1 MHKKNLCDELFDLA
15 FGDDEDDL
23 NEAMLQASDEFESK
37 IRPCATA
44 PSLALAPS
52 CPQHTAPAATKPTSS
67 Y

>member
-1 MHKKNLCDELFDLA
+1 MNCLIGH

-23 NEAMLQASDEFESK
+23 GEALLQASAEFES
-37 IRPCATA
+37 PHATA

-52 CPQHTAPAATKPTSS
+52 RAPGWPGSVLQHTPPAATKPTSS